1 MAAQII
7 HPYIVTVAYTAL
19 NVFMQ
24 MSRSQQLLN
33 FKWLLQ
39 SSLKLT
45 EMAYPNTKLYATEG
59 GKSSLI

>member
-45 EMAYPNTKLYATEG
+45 EMAYPKTKLYATEG